1 LELFLQ
7 LFTISLNK
15 MKKIK
20 LTITGMH
27 CGSCAGNIE
36 RSVGKVPGVKSVSV
50 RMMTNFGVVEAEDNV
65 SEADLEK
72 AVARAGYKVLKAE
85 KV

>member
-1 LELFLQ
+1 
-7 LFTISLNK
+7 

-36 RSVGKVPGVKSVSV
+36 RSLKKVLGVKTASVS
-50 RMMTNFGVVEAEDNV
+50 MMTNKGIVEAEDAV
-65 SEADLEK
+65 SNSDLEK

>member
-1 LELFLQ
+1 
-7 LFTISLNK
+7 

-20 LTITGMH
+20 LSISGMH

-36 RSVGKVPGVKSVSV
+36 RSVGKVAGVKSVSV
-50 RMMTNFGVVEAEDNV
+50 RIMNNTGVIECEDTV
-65 SEADLEK
+65 SDSDLEK
-72 AVARAGYKVLKAE
+72 AVARAGYKVVKIE

>member
-1 LELFLQ
+1 
-7 LFTISLNK
+7 

-36 RSVGKVPGVKSVSV
+36 RSVSKISGVKSVSV
-50 RMMTNFGVVEAEDNV
+50 RMMTNSGIVEAEDSV
-65 SEADLEK
+65 SDADLEK
-72 AVARAGYKVLKAE
+72 AVARAGYKVLKVE
-85 KV
+85 KI

>member
-1 LELFLQ
+1 
-7 LFTISLNK
+7 

-36 RSVGKVPGVKSVSV
+36 RSVSKVPGVKSVSV
-50 RMMTNFGVVEAEDNV
+50 RMMTNTGIVECEDRV
-65 SEADLEK
+65 SDVDLKK
-72 AVARAGYKVLKAE
+72 AVERAGYKVLKVE
-85 KV
+85 KE